1 MDLIAVRAGCT
12 FTGSKKTKMVQILRH
27 TKGLYG
33 ISSWL
38 NIKKRQRNTDP
49 IFDNMCKCCLFA
61 GLSDSEFNGNSGVV
75 AATQGY
81 DRWVVFQR

>member
-1 MDLIAVRAGCT
+1 MHFYR
-12 FTGSKKTKMVQILRH
+12 FKKDQNDTNAK
-27 TKGLYG
+27 TYEGLYS

-49 IFDNMCKCCLFA
+49 IFDNMCKCCLCA
-61 GLSDSEFNGNSGVV
+61 GFSDSDFTGNSGVV

>member
-1 MDLIAVRAGCT
+1 MHFYR
-12 FTGSKKTKMVQILRH
+12 FKKDQNDTNTKTYKR
-27 TKGLYG
+27 LYS
-33 ISSWL
+33 ISSCL

-49 IFDNMCKCCLFA
+49 IFDNTCKCCLVA
-61 GLSDSEFNGNSGVV
+61 GFSDSDFTGNSGVV